1 MKALLLYFL
10 IGAIVSVWT
19 AINQIQIEAEDPDED
34 GTPGS
39 YAAAYILIALAWPVS
54 VIVSIYS
61 LLSSIF
67 VKDSH

>member
-1 MKALLLYFL
+1 MKAMLLYFL

-19 AINQIQIEAEDPDED
+19 AINQQQTEEEEQDED
-34 GTPGS
+34 TSTGS
-39 YAAAYILIALAWPVS
+39 YAVAYVLIALAWPIS

-67 VKDSH
+67 VKDS